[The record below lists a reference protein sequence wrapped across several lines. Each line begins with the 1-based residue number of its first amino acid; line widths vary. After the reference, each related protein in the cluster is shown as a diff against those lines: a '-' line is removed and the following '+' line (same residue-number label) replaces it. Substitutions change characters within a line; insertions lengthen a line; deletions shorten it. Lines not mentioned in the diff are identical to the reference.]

1 MNLVLFLLGVMK
13 TADNSEMLVEE
24 IYFERFYVAQVGL
37 KFIILL
43 PQGFAR
49 KMCITLQK
57 VNTTSSFRDCTCLG
71 AVQM

>member
-1 MNLVLFLLGVMK
+1 MNLVLFLLGAMK
-13 TADNSEMLVEE
+13 TANNSEMLVEE

-49 KMCITLQK
+49 KCVLFCKKLIQPLLLETAL
-57 VNTTSSFRDCTCLG
+57 
-71 AVQM
+71 A

>member
-1 MNLVLFLLGVMK
+1 MNLGLFLLGAMK
-13 TADNSEMLVEE
+13 TANNSEMLVE

-49 KMCITLQK
+49 KCVLFCKKLIQPLLLETAL
-57 VNTTSSFRDCTCLG
+57 
-71 AVQM
+71 A